1 LRTSVELFSDPTSPT
16 AATRAKQAAILYDEL
31 IFEAGLYEV
40 TTTPEGSSGEWTP
53 PAQITSEI
61 LKHAR
66 DIPEAGATIS
76 LAVGVNTEHMVELFG
91 GEITAY
97 HMSEFHTGILDEL
110 AQFEPGWVKSVVV
123 PNIPPASDPV
133 GKAIRSLNSYDSKDK
148 NFLSD
153 LREQDLFRQK
163 FIYQSFN
170 RDSVLATYM
179 GAAFNLTQLFTPML
193 ERRGAAIVHAGGKA
207 IDIIVPHLGAL
218 PWEAVLEFREHPGCG
233 EARAKLREFEER
245 VAREEPQDAMSFQQ
259 RVSQEVNGAI
269 FGAWNDLRPN
279 LREALGRE
287 AVMAGVSMYP
297 IAGPIIAP
305 GLGISEALARDFQ
318 DRRTWL
324 AALWKLRDYPNQP

>member
-1 LRTSVELFSDPTSPT
+1 
-16 AATRAKQAAILYDEL
+16 
-31 IFEAGLYEV
+31 
-40 TTTPEGSSGEWTP
+40 
-53 PAQITSEI
+53 
-61 LKHAR
+61 
-66 DIPEAGATIS
+66 
-76 LAVGVNTEHMVELFG
+76 
-91 GEITAY
+91 
-97 HMSEFHTGILDEL
+97 
-110 AQFEPGWVKSVVV
+110 
-123 PNIPPASDPV
+123 
-133 GKAIRSLNSYDSKDK
+133 
-148 NFLSD
+148 
-153 LREQDLFRQK
+153 
-163 FIYQSFN
+163 
-170 RDSVLATYM
+170 
-179 GAAFNLTQLFTPML
+179 ML